1 MIISTIQKISLFL
14 LSFCGLSIT
23 HRLANILAII
33 LFPRK
38 SKKYIVAQKN
48 LKACFPNKSKEWI
61 NQIAKDSLKEY
72 TKSLLEAPFLYRVSQ
87 KNISSLI
94 NKVHNE
100 QVIDE
105 CEKQNKGIIFMTP
118 HHGSWE
124 LSGLFVASKI
134 KTFSM
139 FKPLRNEVINDFVY
153 KGRAAQGATLVETN
167 NSGVKA
173 LLRALKNNF
182 GIGILPDHTPK
193 LNQGVMSKFYG
204 VPVNTATLIHKLGKK
219 NKVPIVYIFA
229 ERLSGFR
236 GFDLHLGIIDKKV
249 YELSEFESA
258 DILNEKIEYLVNKNI
273 SQYLWSY
280 ERFRNRTG
288 VSENIY
294 N

>member
-33 LFPRK
+33 LFSRK

-100 QVIDE
+100 KVIDE

-139 FKPLRNEVINDFVY
+139 FKPL
-153 KGRAAQGATLVETN
+153 G
-167 NSGVKA
+167 
-173 LLRALKNNF
+173 LL
-182 GIGILPDHTPK
+182 
-193 LNQGVMSKFYG
+193 
-204 VPVNTATLIHKLGKK
+204 
-219 NKVPIVYIFA
+219 
-229 ERLSGFR
+229 
-236 GFDLHLGIIDKKV
+236 
-249 YELSEFESA
+249 EL
-258 DILNEKIEYLVNKNI
+258 
-273 SQYLWSY
+273 
-280 ERFRNRTG
+280 T
-288 VSENIY
+288 
-294 N
+294 